1 MNSKSILVEI
11 DLGKTMNINM
21 NLALDELKR
30 LVTLLKQHKGT
41 FSWEY
46 TNMKGIPSNMCTHHI
61 YIKSDS

>member
-1 MNSKSILVEI
+1 
-11 DLGKTMNINM
+11 M
-21 NLALDELKR
+21 NLAPDELER

-61 YIKSDS
+61 YIKKWIPTYVPATTKDEP